1 LGIVEET
8 AMEVAMGWLVGL
20 VVLGLV
26 LLLVGFVLVNYNAL
40 VRSRNAY
47 TKSFAQIDVQLTRR
61 HDLIPNLVET
71 AKGYLAHERQTLE
84 AVTAARSAAVTAQS
98 SAAGAG
104 AGSAAVG
111 DLAGAE
117 NVLTAALSRLF
128 VLAEGYPT
136 LKANQNMLDLQEEL
150 TTSENRIAFARQ
162 AYNDA
167 VLNYNTRRQVFPSSL
182 LAAAFGF
189 GPATLFELDDP
200 QQRGTPQVSF

>member
-1 LGIVEET
+1 
-8 AMEVAMGWLVGL
+8 MGWLIGL
-20 VVLGLV
+20 VLLGLV
-26 LLLVGFVLVNYNAL
+26 LLVVGFVLINYNAL
-40 VRSRNAY
+40 VRARNAY

-84 AVTAARSAAVTAQS
+84 AVIAARSAAVSAQS
-98 SAAGAG
+98 SVAGGDGAAIGA
-104 AGSAAVG
+104 
-111 DLAGAE
+111 LAGAE
-117 NVLTAALSRLF
+117 NLLTRALGQLF
-128 VLAEGYPT
+128 ALAEGYPT

-150 TTSENRIAFARQ
+150 TTTENRIAFARQ

-167 VLNYNTRRQVFPSSL
+167 VLEYNTRRQVFPSSL
-182 LAAAFGF
+182 LAGAFGF